1 MNNRIVMFASI
12 SWLRSLHTRLLGR
25 PSFFFV
31 CVFDA
36 QAPASTSLVSK
47 RDLEGTISSLGQ
59 CPNKVWLRRCVSSP
73 LEVKMVGS
81 LVVPTALLL
90 RTDTP

>member
-1 MNNRIVMFASI
+1 MNNQIIMFASI
-12 SWLRSLHTRLLGR
+12 SWLGSLHTRLLGR
-25 PSFFFV
+25 PSFFF
-31 CVFDA
+31 CVFNA

-59 CPNKVWLRRCVSSP
+59 CPNKVRLRRCVSSP

-81 LVVPTALLL
+81 LVVPTALLP